1 MLHHRLQL
9 LTQLDSHL
17 GNTLSGL
24 VKTGLNS
31 RVLNVVFLGDGRC
44 FLKSPGSFLLL
55 PFHHIQIA
63 SESRDDLRCAGTVLA
78 HILEHWSQHVDVAQF
93 VQGIKQHQ
101 KAFVGTA
108 GKSLLEFLRI
118 HTSSLDN
125 LILLLEHIH
134 DELGNGRCRH
144 LYGLSLTIQHGCKAH
159 DLRDS
164 HLSLGTDT
172 CHSLGE
178 VGQVRCS
185 SRTVL

>member
-31 RVLNVVFLGDGRC
+31 RVLNVIFLGDGGR
-44 FLKSPGSFLLL
+44 FLKSSGSFLLFPL
-55 PFHHIQIA
+55 HHIQIT
-63 SESRDDLRCAGTVLA
+63 SECGDDLRCASTVLA
-78 HILEHWSQHVDVAQF
+78 HILEYWSQYIDVAQF

-118 HTSSLDN
+118 HTRCLDN

-144 LYGLSLTIQHGCKAH
+144 LNRLSLTIQHGSKAH

-164 HLSLGTDT
+164 HLSLGANASHT
-172 CHSLGE
+172 LGE
-178 VGQVRCS
+178 VGQIRSRC
-185 SRTVL
+185 RTVL